1 MELKDYIY
9 LACAFVSALILSFAC
24 TPIAVNFAYKIGA
37 IDVPKDTR
45 RMHKKPIPRL
55 GGLAIFAGF
64 YISTLIFC
72 TPYITREIRGMLL
85 GSIVIVALGIFDDV
99 LALKPAQKFGFQL
112 IATAIPVYC
121 GVRITSLPNIIGGGE
136 AYISL
141 NIYMQYIVTII
152 WMLGI
157 LNAVNLIDGLDG
169 LAVGVSAIMSVC
181 VMVIVILVQS
191 PAVALLAAALAGS
204 CLGFIPYNFN
214 PAKLFMGDTGS
225 MFIGYTL
232 SVMSVMGLFKAY
244 AIIAFAI
251 PFLIFGLPIFDMAFV
266 SIRRV
271 LNGKS
276 PMSADKTH
284 LHHRL
289 IDLGFT
295 HKHAVL
301 IMYAIAAI
309 LGLTAVLIAGEGF
322 MRAIVLVL
330 IVSLIVIMCSLVMYR
345 HHKTHKGKKDEKN

>member
-1 MELKDYIY
+1 MDYKDYIY
-9 LACAFVSALILSFAC
+9 LAGAFILALALSFAG
-24 TPIAVNFAYKIGA
+24 TPIAKTFAYKIGA
-37 IDVPKDTR
+37 IDVPKDKR

-55 GGLAIFAGF
+55 GGLAIFSGF
-64 YISTLIFC
+64 YISVLAFC
-72 TPYITREIRGMLL
+72 IPYMTREIRGMLL
-85 GSIVIVALGIFDDV
+85 GSVVIVGLGMFDDV
-99 LALKPAQKFGFQL
+99 LALKPSQKFGFQIL
-112 IATAIPVYC
+112 ATAIPVYC
-121 GVRITSLPNIIGGGE
+121 GVRITSFPNIFGGGD

-141 NIYMQYIVTII
+141 NIYMQYAVTII

-169 LAVGVSAIMSVC
+169 LAVGCSAIMSIC

-191 PAVALLAAALAGS
+191 PAVAILAAALAGA

-214 PAKLFMGDTGS
+214 PAKMFMGDTGS

-276 PMSADKTH
+276 PMAADKTH

-295 HKHAVL
+295 QRQAVT
-301 IMYAIAAI
+301 IMYAIAAL
-309 LGLTAVLIAGEGF
+309 LGLTAVIIAGEGF
-322 MRAIVLVL
+322 MRAVVL
-330 IVSLIVIMCSLVMYR
+330 ILIVALVVIMCSLIMYK
-345 HHKTHKGKKDEKN
+345 HHKLRKGAENEQD

>member
-1 MELKDYIY
+1 MSYTDYIFIAGAF
-9 LACAFVSALILSFAC
+9 LAALILTFAS
-24 TPIAVNFAYKIGA
+24 TPIAKNFAYKIGA
-37 IDVPKDTR
+37 IDVPKDKR

-64 YISTLIFC
+64 FISTLVFC
-72 TPYITREIRGMLL
+72 NKFMTREIYGFLL
-85 GSIVIVALGIFDDV
+85 GTIVIVALGIFDDV
-99 LALKPAQKFGFQL
+99 LALKPSQKFGIQVL
-112 IATAIPVYC
+112 AAVIPVYF
-121 GVRITSLPNIIGGGE
+121 GVRITSLPFIMTESGPY
-136 AYISL
+136 ALSL
-141 NIYMQYIVTII
+141 PLQYVVTVI
-152 WMLGI
+152 WFLGI
-157 LNAVNLIDGLDG
+157 LNSVNLIDGLDG
-169 LAVGVSAIMSVC
+169 LAVGVSAIMSIC
-181 VMVIVILVQS
+181 VMVIVILLQA
-191 PAVALLAAALAGS
+191 PAVAIMAAALAGA

-232 SVMSVMGLFKAY
+232 AVMSVMGLFKAY
-244 AIIAFAI
+244 AIIAIAV

-295 HKHAVL
+295 QKQAVTIMYGIAAVL
-301 IMYAIAAI
+301 
-309 LGLTAVLIAGEGF
+309 GLVAVLVAGEWF
-322 MRAIVLVL
+322 MRAFVLVIIVL
-330 IVSLIVIMCSLVMYR
+330 IVVLMASVLMYKHR
-345 HHKTHKGKKDEKN
+345 VHKDVKDDK

>member
-1 MELKDYIY
+1 MGKIDYIF
-9 LACAFVSALILSFAC
+9 LVGAFIMALVLSFAC
-24 TPIAVNFAYKIGA
+24 TPIARNFAYKIGA
-37 IDVPKDTR
+37 IDVPRDKR

-55 GGLAIFAGF
+55 GGLAIFSGF
-64 YISTLIFC
+64 YVSVLVFC
-72 TPYITREIRGMLL
+72 TQYMTKEIRGMLI
-85 GSIVIVALGIFDDV
+85 GSVIIVALGIFDDV
-99 LALKPAQKFGFQL
+99 LALKPSQKFIFQL

-121 GVRITSLPNIIGGGE
+121 GVRITSLPDFFGGAN

-141 NIYMQYIVTII
+141 NIYAQYIVTII
-152 WMLGI
+152 WLLGI

-169 LAVGVSAIMSVC
+169 LAVGVSAIMAVC
-181 VMVIVILVQS
+181 VTVIVVLLQS
-191 PAVALLAAALAGS
+191 PAVAIIAAALAGS
-204 CLGFIPYNFN
+204 CLGFIPYNYN

-232 SVMSVMGLFKAY
+232 AVMSVMGLFKAY

-251 PFLIFGLPIFDMAFV
+251 PFLIFGLPIFDMIFV

-276 PMSADKTH
+276 PMAADKTH

-295 HKHAVL
+295 QKQAVA

-322 MRAIVLVL
+322 MRAIVLVV
-330 IVSLIVIMCSLVMYR
+330 IVFIVVIMCSLIMYK
-345 HHKTHKGKKDEKN
+345 HKIHRGIKNDKQN

>member
-1 MELKDYIY
+1 MNYTDYIY
-9 LACAFVSALILSFAC
+9 FAGAFLLALLLSFAC
-24 TPIAVNFAYKIGA
+24 TPIAQHIAYKIGA
-37 IDVPKDTR
+37 IDVPKDKR

-55 GGLAIFAGF
+55 GGLAIFSGF
-64 YISTLIFC
+64 YLATLVFC
-72 TPYITREIRGMLL
+72 TPYMTREIRGMLI
-85 GSIVIVALGIFDDV
+85 GAIIIIALGMFDDV
-99 LALKPAQKFGFQL
+99 LALKPMQKFGFQL

-121 GVRITSLPNIIGGGE
+121 GVRITSLPNVFGGTD

-141 NIYMQYIVTII
+141 NIYMQYTVTII
-152 WMLGI
+152 WLLLI

-169 LAVGVSAIMSVC
+169 LAVGVSAIMSIC
-181 VMVIVILVQS
+181 VMIIVILVQS
-191 PAVALLAAALAGS
+191 PAVAILAAALAGA

-232 SVMSVMGLFKAY
+232 AVMSVMGLFKAY

-251 PFLIFGLPIFDMAFV
+251 PFLIFGLPIFDMVFV

-295 HKHAVL
+295 QKQAVM
-301 IMYAIAAI
+301 IMYAIAAV
-309 LGLTAVLIAGEGF
+309 LGLTSVLIAGEGF

-330 IVSLIVIMCSLVMYR
+330 IVALIVIACSLIMYK
-345 HHKTHKGKKDEKN
+345 HHKLHKEENNEQD

>member
-1 MELKDYIY
+1 MNYTDYIY
-9 LACAFVSALILSFAC
+9 FAGAFLLALLLSFAC
-24 TPIAVNFAYKIGA
+24 TPIAQHIAYKIGA
-37 IDVPKDTR
+37 IDVPKDKR

-55 GGLAIFAGF
+55 GGLAIFSGF
-64 YISTLIFC
+64 YLSTLVFC
-72 TPYITREIRGMLL
+72 TPYMTREIRGMLV
-85 GSIVIVALGIFDDV
+85 GSIIIIALGMFDDV
-99 LALKPAQKFGFQL
+99 LALKPMQKFGFQL

-121 GVRITSLPNIIGGGE
+121 GVRITSLPNIFGGTD
-136 AYISL
+136 AYIPL
-141 NIYMQYIVTII
+141 NIYMQYTVTII
-152 WMLGI
+152 WLLLI

-169 LAVGVSAIMSVC
+169 LAVGVSAIMSIC
-181 VMVIVILVQS
+181 VMIIVILVQS
-191 PAVALLAAALAGS
+191 PAVAIIAAALAGA

-232 SVMSVMGLFKAY
+232 AVMSVMGLFKAY

-251 PFLIFGLPIFDMAFV
+251 PFLIFGLPIFDMVFV

-295 HKHAVL
+295 QKQAVM
-301 IMYAIAAI
+301 IMYAIAAV
-309 LGLTAVLIAGEGF
+309 LGLTSVLIAGEGF

-330 IVSLIVIMCSLVMYR
+330 IVALIVIACSLIMYK
-345 HHKTHKGKKDEKN
+345 HHKLHKEENNEQD

>member
-1 MELKDYIY
+1 MKYTDYFY
-9 LACAFVSALILSFAC
+9 LAGAFIMALLLSFAS
-24 TPIAVNFAYKIGA
+24 TPIAKNFAYKIGA
-37 IDVPKDTR
+37 IDVPKDKR

-55 GGLAIFAGF
+55 GGLAIFSGF
-64 YISTLIFC
+64 YLSVLVFC
-72 TPYITREIRGMLL
+72 NQYITKEIYGMLL

-99 LALKPAQKFGFQL
+99 LALKPTQKFGFQL
-112 IATAIPVYC
+112 LATAIPVYC
-121 GVRITSLPNIIGGGE
+121 GVRIEELPNLFGVND

-141 NIYMQYIVTII
+141 STPLQYVVTII
-152 WMLGI
+152 WLLGI
-157 LNAVNLIDGLDG
+157 LNSVNLIDGLDG
-169 LAVGVSAIMSVC
+169 LAVGVSAIMSIC
-181 VMVIVILVQS
+181 VMVIVILLQS
-191 PAVALLAAALAGS
+191 PAVAIIAAALAGA
-204 CLGFIPYNFN
+204 CLGFVPYNFN

-232 SVMSVMGLFKAY
+232 AVLSVMGLFKAY
-244 AIIAFAI
+244 AIIAFAV

-271 LNGKS
+271 LSGKS

-295 HKHAVL
+295 QKQAVT

-322 MRAIVLVL
+322 MRATVLVI
-330 IVSLIVIMCSLVMYR
+330 IVFVIVIMCSIVMYK
-345 HHKTHKGKKDEKN
+345 HKIHKDIKNDIQD